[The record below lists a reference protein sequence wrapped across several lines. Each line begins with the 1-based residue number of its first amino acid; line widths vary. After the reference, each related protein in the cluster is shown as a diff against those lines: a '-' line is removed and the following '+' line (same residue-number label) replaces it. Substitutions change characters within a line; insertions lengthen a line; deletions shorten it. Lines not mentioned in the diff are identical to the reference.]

1 MSYNLETITYVP
13 TAFTPNGDN
22 LNDVF
27 QPSLEANLCADLKV
41 YDRGGALVW
50 KTSGEEVEWNGMNMY
65 GEISREG
72 VYVWVLNIVLEDG
85 SVRELSGPVSLFQ

>member
-1 MSYNLETITYVP
+1 MSYNLKRSTYVP
-13 TAFTPNGDN
+13 TSFTPNGDN

-27 QPSLEANLCADLKV
+27 QPLLETNLGADLKV
-41 YDRGGALVW
+41 YDRSGALVW
-50 KTSGEEVEWNGMNMY
+50 KTSGEDVEWNGMNMY

-85 SVRELSGPVSLFQ
+85 SIKSFQDQ